1 MNREQASL
9 SVDTLE
15 LLKAKILKSA
25 IEGKLVPQIE
35 GEPEALQIGKA
46 PEEVSFEIP
55 KKWKWIRLDS
65 LTDYIQRGKSP
76 KYSEVK
82 KIPVVSQK
90 CNQWSGFE
98 IDKARFIDPDTIS
111 KYSEERKLQDL
122 DLLWNSTG
130 TGTIGRVAVYE
141 SKLNPFD
148 TAVADSH
155 VTVVRVDKELM
166 LPKFL
171 YWFLRSPFVQQSIE
185 SLADGST
192 NQKELA
198 TRTIKN
204 VLVPVPPL
212 EEQKRIVEK
221 VDCLFSK
228 INVIQKSRDEVSQ
241 LSDLLEKQLLQSAI
255 KGQLIPQLDDEAAV
269 TQIGQSPEVVP
280 FEIPKKWK
288 WVRISDILTKLTDGE
303 HKTPKYRE
311 EGVPF
316 LSVKDISSG
325 KIDFSQTKFISKEDF
340 EIFKKRCNPQ
350 KGDILLSKVG
360 TTGVPAIVEEDRD
373 FGLFVSVALLKP
385 DSSLIRSDFLYYQ
398 ILSPHVQQ
406 QAKNNTRGVGN
417 KNWVLKD
424 IAKTLVVLP
433 PLEEQKRI
441 VEKLDKLMLEIHKLK
456 QS

>member
-1 MNREQASL
+1 M

-255 KGQLIPQLDDEAAV
+255 KGQLIPQLDDEASV